1 MSLGLAL
8 SGGGSKA
15 AVHIGVLKA
24 FEEENI
30 KIDYISGASS
40 GSIISTLYA
49 CGYSP
54 LDMIHLFNSYCKYIG
69 DFDRLIPF
77 KAVSTMFTGKINVC
91 GLAKGDKLE
100 NLIYNI
106 CKNKGIIDISQI
118 KYPLAIPTVDLST
131 GEVIYFLNKSIND
144 EYMVSKDI
152 YDDIPVYKYNGKIAS
167 IVRASSSFPGV
178 FEPKIIDKRILVDG
192 GIRDNTPINILK
204 KMGADKVVAVSF
216 DNNTKGYCSNLNIV
230 SVALKSFNIMAHN
243 LNKLNLKYADY
254 VISPS
259 IPSNISLLDCSKT
272 KYLVNIG
279 YNKAKSVINQ
289 IKNDLKI

>member
-24 FEEENI
+24 FEDENI
-30 KIDYISGASS
+30 KVDYISGASS

-49 CGYSP
+49 CGYTPS
-54 LDMIHLFNSYCKYIG
+54 DMIYLFNSYCKYIG

-77 KAVSTMFTGKINVC
+77 KAISTVFTGKINVSS
-91 GLAKGDKLE
+91 LAKGDKLE

-118 KYPLAIPTVDLST
+118 KYPLAISTVDLST
-131 GEVIYFLNKSIND
+131 GELIYFLNKSIND

-152 YDDIPVYKYNGKIAS
+152 YDDIPVYKYSGKIAS

-216 DNNTKGYCSNLNIV
+216 DNIPKSYANNLNIV

-272 KYLVNIG
+272 NYLVNIG
-279 YNKAKSVINQ
+279 YTKAKSVICQ
-289 IKNDLKI
+289 VKKDL